1 MANYTYVVDSSYQP
15 FSLQEML
22 VPFNAY
28 KEAFEKSEDVYDKLS
43 EADDFKYLS
52 KTLPEGSAA
61 RSLYEGY
68 ANDLH
73 SQAEDLAQNGLTM
86 GNRRALTSLK
96 RRYRGEIGQLV
107 KADEALKEEKKLRQ
121 TLNAQDPERLYATE
135 NLSIDD
141 FLEGKNPNLYSISGK
156 DLYARG
162 AQAAKAYS
170 SRVFNTSEGPKTLG
184 GYFRTWIQRNGTSNE
199 SISEFMK
206 NMQSIPEMYNAF
218 NSIMKAT
225 GAEKNLSGYS
235 LERAREEVLNG
246 MVDGFAYTE
255 KQDLQRDPGVMSA
268 TEKAQNDL
276 AMYGAGVKRD
286 NNGNLVADE
295 TNINYKDKSL
305 DLQAKQAAMD
315 TTYQYD
321 EEEEKWKYSDDYI
334 KTARALKG
342 KGTTTI
348 SSNSDGTTTVEN
360 DDTDDDEQKQIK
372 KEAQTL
378 SNNLQNKKSSN
389 GDPINLANND
399 GFDVITKNNKYHYD
413 YAGAIKNAQT
423 KNLIGESGPMHY
435 VSGKIGDDVPDR
447 PFGFWTSSNVT
458 DWWGDFSAKAA
469 KGTDMRVL
477 TPAEVAKIAG
487 NADLANTEGSL
498 ASHIYKLAANYLQ
511 EKVPGKVNEAKEAL
525 KKNGVAVNNYNLVN
539 TMGASIEII
548 EVPNTSGVSRKG
560 YLVAVQTN

>member
-28 KEAFEKSEDVYDKLS
+28 KEAFEKSEDAYDKLS

-121 TLNAQDPERLYATE
+121 SLNAQDPERLYATE

-170 SRVFNTSEGPKTLG
+170 SRVFNTGEGPKTLG
-184 GYFRTWIQRNGTSNE
+184 GYYIDWIQRNGTSNE
-199 SISEFMK
+199 SIAAFMK

-246 MVDGFAYTE
+246 MVDGFVYQETHNPQRNLGVLTEAEKSQADLTRRGQNIQLGQYGMYYDDKTNVVHYDKNKDPRLEQAKAVAEVEKGDKSSTSEYKTQFNKRIKITWNGDTPFENGKFASDQTPEEKKENYYDDVTYTE
-255 KQDLQRDPGVMSA
+255 VPDDEEKHPGQVVDYNELPSF
-268 TEKAQNDL
+268 
-276 AMYGAGVKRD
+276 VKIKV
-286 NNGNLVADE
+286 NKIIG
-295 TNINYKDKSL
+295 KGDKSS
-305 DLQAKQAAMD
+305 
-315 TTYQYD
+315 YY
-321 EEEEKWKYSDDYI
+321 YY
-334 KTARALKG
+334 
-342 KGTTTI
+342 
-348 SSNSDGTTTVEN
+348 
-360 DDTDDDEQKQIK
+360 
-372 KEAQTL
+372 
-378 SNNLQNKKSSN
+378 
-389 GDPINLANND
+389 
-399 GFDVITKNNKYHYD
+399 Y
-413 YAGAIKNAQT
+413 
-423 KNLIGESGPMHY
+423 
-435 VSGKIGDDVPDR
+435 R
-447 PFGFWTSSNVT
+447 PFEGHWYNDKET
-458 DWWGDFSAKAA
+458 
-469 KGTDMRVL
+469 
-477 TPAEVAKIAG
+477 EVEIVPKKIVQ
-487 NADLANTEGSL
+487 S
-498 ASHIYKLAANYLQ
+498 
-511 EKVPGKVNEAKEAL
+511 
-525 KKNGVAVNNYNLVN
+525 VNNN
-539 TMGASIEII
+539 
-548 EVPNTSGVSRKG
+548 NTSTTPPN
-560 YLVAVQTN
+560 LLDQNQ